1 MRSSVDAAHNHGI
14 LSEVALRQAPGRRLL
29 ATVFLAF
36 VVNLAAASAE
46 TLKIGKPAPIDFN
59 FAIPEIGT
67 GAGIFAK
74 HGLTLE
80 VVFLGGS
87 ARLHQAMIANS
98 IDIAMGAGTDFAFIA
113 KGAPEKGIA
122 AMCGPPSNFFIAVPN
137 ASPIKT
143 VADLKGM
150 RVSVSSVGSLS
161 QWFVEQISRRQGW
174 GDNGIVYVATGGSD
188 ATMAAFR
195 SGNIDAAFTALEG
208 GLQMEDAGFGHM
220 IFSFA
225 DFVHPFLAHAIFA
238 TDDLI
243 EKNPDAIRR
252 FLAGWFETIAWAK
265 SHKGLAIQYAQ
276 PVTHA
281 TPAQAAKIYDVEM
294 PAFSDDGR
302 FDPAAVK
309 VVLDSLNDMKQIDHI
324 PDAKTLYTEQYLPP
338 K

>member
-1 MRSSVDAAHNHGI
+1 MASSIEAAHDLPHLERSRRTQVGFAAFI
-14 LSEVALRQAPGRRLL
+14 LLL
-29 ATVFLAF
+29 FATIPT
-36 VVNLAAASAE
+36 SAE
-46 TLKIGKPAPIDFN
+46 TLRIGKPAPIDFN

-67 GAGIFAK
+67 SAGIFAK

-80 VVFLGGS
+80 VTFLGGS

-98 IDIAMGAGTDFAFIA
+98 IDIAMGAGTDFGFIA
-113 KGAPEKGIA
+113 KGAPEIGVA

-137 ASPIKT
+137 TSAIKT
-143 VADLKGM
+143 VADLKGK

-161 QWFVEQISRRQGW
+161 HWFVEQISRRQGW
-174 GDNGIVYVATGGSD
+174 GDDGIVYVATGGSD

-208 GLQMEDAGFGHM
+208 GLQMQEAGFGHM

-238 TDDLI
+238 TDDLVM
-243 EKNPDAIRR
+243 KNPEAVRR

-265 SHKGLAIQYAQ
+265 THREDAIRYSQ
-276 PVTHA
+276 PVTRA
-281 TPAQAAKIYDVEM
+281 TPEMGEKIYDVEM

-302 FDPAAVK
+302 FDPTAVK
-309 VVLDSLNDMKQIDHI
+309 VVLDSLLEMKQIDHI
-324 PDAKTLYTEQYLPP
+324 PDPATLFTEEYLPP
-338 K
+338 PK

>member
-1 MRSSVDAAHNHGI
+1 MDAMKRSTSSRACRGTLAALATLG
-14 LSEVALRQAPGRRLL
+14 LL
-29 ATVFLAF
+29 AFP
-36 VVNLAAASAE
+36 ASAE

-67 GAGIFAK
+67 GAGIFEK

-80 VVFLGGS
+80 VVFLTGS
-87 ARLHQAMIANS
+87 ARLHQAMISNS

-113 KGAPEKGIA
+113 KGAPEIGIA

-137 ASPIKT
+137 SSAIKT
-143 VADLKGM
+143 VADLKGK

-161 QWFVEQISRRQGW
+161 QWFVAQISRRQGW
-174 GDNGIVYVATGGSD
+174 GDDGIVYVATGGSD

-208 GLQMEDAGFGHM
+208 GLQMEESGFGHM

-238 TDDLI
+238 TDDLVA
-243 EKNPDAIRR
+243 KNPGAVRR
-252 FLAGWFETIAWAK
+252 FLAGWFETVAWAK
-265 SHKGLAIQYAQ
+265 AHRADAIRYAQ
-276 PVTHA
+276 PVTRA
-281 TPAQAAKIYDVEM
+281 TPDMGEKIYDVEM

-309 VVLDSLNDMKQIDHI
+309 VVLDSLREMKQIDHM
-324 PDAKTLYTEQYLPP
+324 PDTKTLFTEAYLPTP

>member
-1 MRSSVDAAHNHGI
+1 MK
-14 LSEVALRQAPGRRLL
+14 LVALAALCGLVLASAAP
-29 ATVFLAF
+29 
-36 VVNLAAASAE
+36 AE
-46 TLKIGKPAPIDFN
+46 TLRIGKPAPIDFN

-74 HGLTLE
+74 HGLTLD

-98 IDIAMGAGTDFAFIA
+98 IDIAMGAGTDLAFIA

-137 ASPIKT
+137 TSAIRT
-143 VADLKGM
+143 IAELKRK

-174 GDNGIVYVATGGSD
+174 GDDGIVYVATGGSD
-188 ATMAAFR
+188 ATMAASR

-243 EKNPDAIRR
+243 AKDPDEVRR
-252 FLAGWFETIAWAK
+252 FLAAWFETIAFAK
-265 SHKGLAIQYAQ
+265 AHQDLAIDYSRS
-276 PVTHA
+276 VTHA
-281 TPAQAAKIYDVEM
+281 TPAQAQKIYDVEM

-302 FDPAAVK
+302 FDAAAVK
-309 VVLDSLNDMKQIDHI
+309 AVLASLRDMHQIDRI
-324 PDAKTLYTEQYLPP
+324 PEAKALYTEEYLPGAR
-338 K
+338 

>member
-1 MRSSVDAAHNHGI
+1 LRVAAPHPERSRRTQAGFATFVFFLFAIIPAA
-14 LSEVALRQAPGRRLL
+14 
-29 ATVFLAF
+29 
-36 VVNLAAASAE
+36 AE

-80 VVFLGGS
+80 VIFLGGS
-87 ARLHQAMIANS
+87 ARLHQAMISNS
-98 IDIAMGAGTDFAFIA
+98 IDIAMGAGTDFGYIA
-113 KGAPEKGIA
+113 KGAPEIGIA

-137 ASPIKT
+137 SSAIKT
-143 VADLKGM
+143 VADLKGK

-174 GDNGIVYVATGGSD
+174 GDDGIVYVATGGSD

-238 TDDLI
+238 TDNLVA
-243 EKNPDAIRR
+243 KKPDTVRR
-252 FLAGWFETIAWAK
+252 FLAAWFETIAWAK
-265 SHKGLAIQYAQ
+265 AHREDAIRYAQ
-276 PVTHA
+276 PVTRA

-309 VVLDSLNDMKQIDHI
+309 VVLDSLLEMKQIDHL
-324 PDAKTLYTEQYLPP
+324 PDTKTLFTEEFLPSA